1 MFTKK
6 FLSLLLAVGLA
17 FGLSSGV
24 FAWKD
29 STVNVAESNTEI
41 VKEFATMLTV
51 PAAAK
56 FFATYVCRTVI
67 VTAII
72 CEFCDKLTTYT
83 ELASSNT
90 PTDSK
95 NLDESSH
102 IDNICLDILKMELL
116 ARFEYLYN
124 NDETF
129 KEAFETAWVKKG
141 TGEPLHAT
149 QDGAFKRFRRV
160 TGGRG
165 YSGN

>member
-24 FAWKD
+24 FALKD

-56 FFATYVCRTVI
+56 FFVNYVYRTVV
-67 VTAII
+67 VTAVI
-72 CEFCDKLTTYT
+72 CEFCNALKECSTLKERSEDKTT
-83 ELASSNT
+83 SCM
-90 PTDSK
+90 
-95 NLDESSH
+95 
-102 IDNICLDILKMELL
+102 DNICHDILVMELSTK
-116 ARFEYLYN
+116 FEYLYN
-124 NDETF
+124 NNKKF
-129 KEAFETAWVKKG
+129 KKAFDNAWIKKSN
-141 TGEPLHAT
+141 GEKSHAT
-149 QDGAFKRFRRV
+149 HGGTHKHFRRA

-165 YSGN
+165 WSDF